1 MKVFYF
7 TNPVFPK
14 NIELVPCTVLVVVS
28 NCCDLVVVD
37 CSCKLFL

>member
-7 TNPVFPK
+7 TVFPK
-14 NIELVPCTVLVVVS
+14 NIELVPCTVLVNVVVS
-28 NCCDLVVVD
+28 DCCDLVVVD